1 MKIICEQISKSYS
14 NTGRKVIDGLSME
27 IASGESLA
35 ISGPSGAG
43 KSTLLNLL
51 SGLDNPDKG
60 NIYFDD
66 ICFSKLTDSKKILF
80 RLKNISIIFQS
91 PNLLNDFNVI
101 ENIMLPI
108 RYIGSSYKA
117 SKDIALQCLD
127 SVDLV
132 DFANEPIS
140 TLSGGESQRV
150 GIARALAMKSKIIFA
165 DEPTGNLDTKITE
178 SVINSL
184 IDICNKKM
192 ITLITVSHD
201 ESVISKM
208 SVQKKIINGKLFSI

>member
-1 MKIICEQISKSYS
+1 
-14 NTGRKVIDGLSME
+14 
-27 IASGESLA
+27 
-35 ISGPSGAG
+35 
-43 KSTLLNLL
+43 
-51 SGLDNPDKG
+51 
-60 NIYFDD
+60 
-66 ICFSKLTDSKKILF
+66 
-80 RLKNISIIFQS
+80 
-91 PNLLNDFNVI
+91 
-101 ENIMLPI
+101 MLPI